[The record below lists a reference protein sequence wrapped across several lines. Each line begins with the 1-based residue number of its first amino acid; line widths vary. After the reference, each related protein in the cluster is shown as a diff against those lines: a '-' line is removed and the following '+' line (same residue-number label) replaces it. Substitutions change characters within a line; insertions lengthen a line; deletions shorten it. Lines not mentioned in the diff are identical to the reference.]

1 MATLKSALELAIGAF
16 SVTSALYSDN
26 MSLAAYSKA
35 KTDNEANAFF
45 FMARVMDALIKL
57 FVMAGGDV
65 TILSVVETH
74 RQWIDERKSYEEQMH
89 IYTTNT
95 AELCPIRDDLM
106 ALVYSSDS
114 LAMLAFVAHEVMGAE
129 LMTLPDCPSVRMVVE
144 VMERDEIMG
153 DIVKRTMARAK
164 FGSVVTD
171 YHSKLPRYEPRVMG
185 IIVKDVEKKALAVQ
199 KKLAEEAAQLPDVAT
214 TAATVTTAATAVM

>member
-1 MATLKSALELAIGAF
+1 
-16 SVTSALYSDN
+16 
-26 MSLAAYSKA
+26 
-35 KTDNEANAFF
+35 
-45 FMARVMDALIKL
+45 
-57 FVMAGGDV
+57 MAGGDV

-74 RQWIDERKSYEEQMH
+74 RQWIVERKSYEEQMH
-89 IYTTNT
+89 IYTTDT

-114 LAMLAFVAHEVMGAE
+114 LAMLAFVAHEGMVAK

-153 DIVKRTMARAK
+153 DIVKRVMAHVE

-171 YHSKLPRYEPRVMG
+171 YHSKLPRYKPRVMG

-199 KKLAEEAAQLPDVAT
+199 KKLAEEAAKLVESAQLPDVAT